1 MGSATTER
9 EREQRLLAMQHSTT
23 RVIAEAATLDEGIPR
38 ILQAICETLVWEHG
52 AVWMIDPDARLLRC
66 AYLWHVPDSPFAEFE
81 AASRETTF
89 APGVGLPGRVWSTG
103 GPLWIPD
110 VLQDSN
116 FPRAAEASR
125 EGLHAALGFPIL
137 LEGGVHGALEFFSRE
152 IREPDQDLLAT
163 LTSVG
168 NQIGMFI
175 DRHRALVDLDRFFN
189 LSQDMLCVAGFDG
202 YFKRVNPAW
211 QAQLG
216 YTNEELLSRPYMEFV
231 HPDDRASTISAA
243 AGLSAGEK
251 LVYFENR
258 YIHKEGTLRW
268 LLWRATPLLDQQVIY
283 ATARDITERK
293 ATDETMHELVEELAT
308 AKRSAEKAA
317 ATKRAFLEDL
327 YDQLSTPLD
336 AISDSAARALE
347 GRGGAK
353 QKAELAA
360 IRDKAD
366 ALRAVVSDQ
375 LDFSKIGA
383 ASESDPAVEIVRDA
397 VKDALAN
404 RDATPI
410 EVVSARPDWVELL
423 VPCTREAADR
433 IQSVTAKLDPD
444 LPPDLRDK
452 ITYALREL
460 LLNAIEWGGKLDPR
474 HKVRISYLRAKRL
487 VMYRISD
494 PGPGFDIADLPHS
507 AVGQPEG
514 DPITHVLVREEKGMR
529 PGGFGLLTVRASV
542 DELLYNEK
550 RNEVVFIKY
559 LD

>member
-1 MGSATTER
+1 VM
-9 EREQRLLAMQHSTT
+9 
-23 RVIAEAATLDEGIPR
+23 
-38 ILQAICETLVWEHG
+38 
-52 AVWMIDPDARLLRC
+52 
-66 AYLWHVPDSPFAEFE
+66 
-81 AASRETTF
+81 
-89 APGVGLPGRVWSTG
+89 
-103 GPLWIPD
+103 
-110 VLQDSN
+110 
-116 FPRAAEASR
+116 
-125 EGLHAALGFPIL
+125 
-137 LEGGVHGALEFFSRE
+137 EFFSRE
-152 IREPDQDLLAT
+152 IREPDPDLIAT

-175 DRHRALVDLDRFFN
+175 DRHRAQDELDRFFN

-216 YTNEELLSRPYMEFV
+216 YTTEELLTRPYMDLVYPE
-231 HPDDRASTISAA
+231 DRAATISAA
-243 AGLSAGEK
+243 AGLSTGEK
-251 LVYFENR
+251 LIYFENR
-258 YIHKEGTLRW
+258 YIHKDGTLRW
-268 LLWRATPLLDQQVIY
+268 LLWRATPLPEQQVIY
-283 ATARDITERK
+283 ATARDITESK
-293 ATDETMHELVEELAT
+293 ATDEAMRDLVEELAT

-327 YDQLSTPLD
+327 HDQLGTPLD
-336 AISDSAARALE
+336 AISEAARALA
-347 GRGGAK
+347 GSLGAAAH
-353 QKAELAA
+353 AELTA

-366 ALRAVVSDQ
+366 ALRAVVTDQ

-383 ASESDPAVEIVRDA
+383 GPSESDPAMEVVRDA
-397 VKDALAN
+397 VKDALAS

-444 LPPDLRDK
+444 LSPDLRDK

-460 LLNAIEWGGKLDPR
+460 LLNAIEWGGKLDPK

-494 PGPGFDIADLPHS
+494 PGPGFDIDNLPHS
-507 AVGQPEG
+507 AVGQAEG

>member
-1 MGSATTER
+1 MADASKRHLTAEHVAAR
-9 EREQRLLAMQHSTT
+9 ALLDAAS
-23 RVIAEAATLDEGIPR
+23 IDEAAPK
-38 ILQAICETLVWEHG
+38 ILEAICDSLGWEHG
-52 AVWMIDPDARLLRC
+52 ALWVIDRDGSALRC
-66 AYLWHVPDSPFAEFE
+66 ARIWNPPALQFPEFD
-81 AASRETTF
+81 AASRAATF
-89 APGVGLPGRVWSTG
+89 ARGVGLPGRVWAQAA
-103 GPLWIPD
+103 PVWIPD
-110 VLQDSN
+110 VAHDHN
-116 FPRAAEASR
+116 FPRGPIAAR
-125 EGLHAALGFPIL
+125 EGLHAALGFPVTL
-137 LEGGVHGALEFFSRE
+137 RGEVLSVMEFFSRE

-175 DRHRALVDLDRFFN
+175 DRHRAQDELDRFFN
-189 LSQDMLCVAGFDG
+189 LSQDLLCVAGFDG

-216 YTNEELLSRPYMEFV
+216 YTPDELLARPYMEFV
-231 HPDDRASTISAA
+231 HPEDRAATIAAA
-243 AGLSAGEK
+243 AGLSTGEK

-258 YIHKEGTLRW
+258 YVHKDGTLRW
-268 LLWRATPLLDQQVIY
+268 LLWAATPLPDHQTVY

-293 ATDETMHELVEELAT
+293 ATEETMRDLVEELAM
-308 AKRSAEKAA
+308 AKRGAEKAA

-327 YDQLSTPLD
+327 FDQLSTPLD
-336 AISDSAARALE
+336 EISDAAARALKS
-347 GRGGAK
+347 RPGAAA
-353 QKAELAA
+353 KAELGA
-360 IRDKAD
+360 IQTRAE
-366 ALRAVVSDQ
+366 ALRSVVADQ
-375 LDFSKIGA
+375 LDVSNIGA
-383 ASESDPAVEIVRDA
+383 GPADSDPAMDVVRDA

-404 RDATPI
+404 REATRI
-410 EVVSARPDWVELL
+410 EVVSSRPDWVELL

-433 IQSVTAKLDPD
+433 IQSVTAKLDAD
-444 LPPDLRDK
+444 LAPDLRDK

-460 LLNAIEWGGKLDPR
+460 LLNAIEWGGKLDPK

-494 PGPGFDIADLPHS
+494 PGPGFDIDDLPHS
-507 AVGQPEG
+507 AVGQPAG

>member
-1 MGSATTER
+1 VADASKRHLTAEHVAAR
-9 EREQRLLAMQHSTT
+9 ALLDAAS
-23 RVIAEAATLDEGIPR
+23 IDEAAPK
-38 ILQAICETLVWEHG
+38 ILEAICDSLGWEHG
-52 AVWMIDPDARLLRC
+52 ALWVMDDERTALRC
-66 AYLWHVPDSPFAEFE
+66 ARVWNPPSLHFPEFD
-81 AASRETTF
+81 AASRAATF
-89 APGVGLPGRVWSTG
+89 PPGIGLPGRVWAQAA
-103 GPLWIPD
+103 PVWIPD
-110 VLQDSN
+110 VAQDTN
-116 FPRAAEASR
+116 FPRGPIAAR
-125 EGLHAALGFPIL
+125 EGLHAALGFPVML
-137 LEGGVHGALEFFSRE
+137 RGEVLSVMEFFSRE
-152 IREPDQDLLAT
+152 IREPDPDLIAT

-175 DRHRALVDLDRFFN
+175 DRHRAQDELDRFFN

-216 YTNEELLSRPYMEFV
+216 YTTEELLTRPYMDLVYPE
-231 HPDDRASTISAA
+231 DRAATISAA
-243 AGLSAGEK
+243 AGLSTGEK
-251 LVYFENR
+251 LIYFENR
-258 YIHKEGTLRW
+258 YIHKDGTLRW
-268 LLWRATPLLDQQVIY
+268 LLWRATPLPEQQVIY
-283 ATARDITERK
+283 ATARDITESK
-293 ATDETMHELVEELAT
+293 ATDEAMRDLVEELAT

-327 YDQLSTPLD
+327 HDQLGTPLD
-336 AISDSAARALE
+336 AISEAARALA
-347 GRGGAK
+347 GRLGAAAH
-353 QKAELAA
+353 AELTA

-366 ALRAVVSDQ
+366 ALRAVVTDQ

-383 ASESDPAVEIVRDA
+383 GPSESDPAMEVVRDA
-397 VKDALAN
+397 VKDALAS

-444 LPPDLRDK
+444 LSPDLRDK

-460 LLNAIEWGGKLDPR
+460 LLNAIEWGGKLDPK

-494 PGPGFDIADLPHS
+494 PGPGFDIDNLPHS
-507 AVGQPEG
+507 AGGQAEG

>member
-1 MGSATTER
+1 VADASKRHLTAEHVAAR
-9 EREQRLLAMQHSTT
+9 ALLDAAS
-23 RVIAEAATLDEGIPR
+23 IDEAAPK
-38 ILQAICETLVWEHG
+38 ILEAICDSLGWEHG
-52 AVWMIDPDARLLRC
+52 ALWVLDSDRTALRC
-66 AYLWHVPDSPFAEFE
+66 ARVWNPPSHQFPDFD
-81 AASRETTF
+81 AASRSATF
-89 APGVGLPGRVWSTG
+89 PPGIGLPGRVWAQAA
-103 GPLWIPD
+103 PVWIPD
-110 VLQDSN
+110 VALDTN
-116 FPRAAEASR
+116 FPRGPIAAR
-125 EGLHAALGFPIL
+125 EGLHAALGFPVML
-137 LEGGVHGALEFFSRE
+137 RGEVLSVMEFFSRE
-152 IREPDQDLLAT
+152 IREPDPDLIAT

-175 DRHRALVDLDRFFN
+175 DRHRAQDELDRFFN

-202 YFKRVNPAW
+202 YFTRVNPAW

-216 YTNEELLSRPYMEFV
+216 YTPEELLARPYMEFV
-231 HPDDRASTISAA
+231 YPEDRAATISAA
-243 AGLSAGEK
+243 AGLSTGEK

-258 YIHKEGTLRW
+258 YIHKDGTLRW
-268 LLWRATPLLDQQVIY
+268 LLWAATPLPEQQVIY
-283 ATARDITERK
+283 ATARDITESK
-293 ATDETMHELVEELAT
+293 ATEEAMHDLVEELAT

-317 ATKRAFLEDL
+317 ATKRAFLDDL
-327 YDQLSTPLD
+327 HDQLSTPLD
-336 AISDSAARALE
+336 AISEAARALA
-347 GRGGAK
+347 GRLGAAAS
-353 QKAELAA
+353 AELTA

-366 ALRAVVSDQ
+366 ALRAVVTDQ

-383 ASESDPAVEIVRDA
+383 GPSESDPAMDVVRDA
-397 VKDALAN
+397 VKDALAS

-444 LPPDLRDK
+444 LSPDLRDK

-460 LLNAIEWGGKLDPR
+460 LLNAIEWGGKLDPK

-494 PGPGFDIADLPHS
+494 PGPGFDIDDLPHS
-507 AVGQPEG
+507 AVGQAEG

>member
-1 MGSATTER
+1 VADATKRHLTAEHVAAR
-9 EREQRLLAMQHSTT
+9 ALLDAAS
-23 RVIAEAATLDEGIPR
+23 IDEAAPK
-38 ILQAICETLVWEHG
+38 ILEAVCDSLGWEHG
-52 AVWMIDPDARLLRC
+52 ALWVLDDERTALRC
-66 AYLWHVPDSPFAEFE
+66 ARVWNPPSHHFPEFDD
-81 AASRETTF
+81 ASRAATF
-89 APGVGLPGRVWSTG
+89 PLGIGLPGRVWAQAA
-103 GPLWIPD
+103 PVWIPD
-110 VLQDSN
+110 VARDTN
-116 FPRAAEASR
+116 FPRGPIAAR
-125 EGLHAALGFPIL
+125 EGLHAALGFPVML
-137 LEGGVHGALEFFSRE
+137 RGEVLSVMEFFSRE
-152 IREPDQDLLAT
+152 IREPDQDLIAT

-175 DRHRALVDLDRFFN
+175 DRHRAQEELDRFFN

-211 QAQLG
+211 QLQLG
-216 YTNEELLSRPYMEFV
+216 YTPEELLSRPYMEFV
-231 HPDDRASTISAA
+231 YPEDRAATISAA
-243 AGLSAGEK
+243 AGLSTGEK

-258 YIHKEGTLRW
+258 YLHKDGTLRW
-268 LLWRATPLLDQQVIY
+268 LVWAATPLPEQQVIY
-283 ATARDITERK
+283 ATARDITDSK
-293 ATDETMHELVEELAT
+293 ATEEAMHDLVEELAT

-317 ATKRAFLEDL
+317 ATKRAFLDDL
-327 YDQLSTPLD
+327 HDQLSTPLD
-336 AISDSAARALE
+336 AISEAARALA
-347 GRGGAK
+347 GRLGDADS
-353 QKAELAA
+353 AELTA

-366 ALRAVVSDQ
+366 ALRAVVTDQ

-383 ASESDPAVEIVRDA
+383 GPSDSDPAAEVVRDA

-444 LPPDLRDK
+444 LAPELRDK

-494 PGPGFDIADLPHS
+494 PGPGFDITDLPHS
-507 AVGQPEG
+507 AVGQPSG